1 MAKENENLVKQTEH
15 HAALSKQKLEIEEQ
29 YKQYE
34 IADTETVTRMTQEQ
48 AEVVSLS

>member
-34 IADTETVTRMTQEQ
+34 IADTETRVWEQ
-48 AEVVSLS
+48 KARWE